1 MVHGQSTGHFG
12 YEKTLEQFQRR
23 AYWDSWK
30 TDVKLFCTC
39 CKPCNEFHRG
49 RLPKQAGLK
58 PLLAG
63 APMEVWYLDL
73 TGPHTCSQGYRYIMT
88 ACDSFTRFV
97 VAVPLH
103 NKTALSVARVL
114 VHEVILKYGIPL
126 KILTDLG
133 RNEFRNELWKEMC
146 QLLDI
151 TRLQTTA
158 YSPST
163 NGKIERWHRSLHW
176 MMAKVVDAK
185 QKKWAWA
192 EFLPYAT
199 VHGSTSFS
207 LNFLL
212 FGRQLVAPIDV
223 AFGCPLQPS
232 YTPNDYALHTR
243 NTMAAAFDFVRQH
256 GQRHAEVN
264 KRAYD
269 AKVKP
274 VAFCPGDLVRFFCPK
289 SRPGTSPKWTRF
301 YFGPYRAVC
310 KINDVNCVIQLS
322 PSSRLKVVHVNKL
335 KKHEEFCLA

>member
-1 MVHGQSTGHFG
+1 M
-12 YEKTLEQFQRR
+12 
-23 AYWDSWK
+23 
-30 TDVKLFCTC
+30 FCTC
-39 CKPCNEFHRG
+39 CEPCNEFHRG

-232 YTPNDYALHTR
+232 HS
-243 NTMAAAFDFVRQH
+243 
-256 GQRHAEVN
+256 E
-264 KRAYD
+264 
-269 AKVKP
+269 
-274 VAFCPGDLVRFFCPK
+274 
-289 SRPGTSPKWTRF
+289 
-301 YFGPYRAVC
+301 
-310 KINDVNCVIQLS
+310 
-322 PSSRLKVVHVNKL
+322 
-335 KKHEEFCLA
+335 